1 MTWKALSK
9 SWQAP
14 VVQWAL
20 RWRLEVKRGKK
31 WKAAAEKVDQLR
43 AYEPEEAVA
52 LAKETN
58 YSKFDAT
65 LDAAI
70 KIGYKSYQNVRGVVK
85 LPHGT
90 GKQIRVLV
98 FCKEDKVQEAKDA
111 GADFVGGAELV
122 EKIQK
127 ENWTDFDAC
136 VSTPDMMKDVG
147 RLGPVLGR
155 KGLMP
160 KPRAGTVTND
170 VAKAVREVK
179 AGQLEYR
186 PDKGGVIHL
195 GIGKIS
201 FEPQKL
207 ADNIKAVYQTIMRDK
222 PADAKGEYLKSFHIS
237 PTMGPGIKINHRSLG

>member
-1 MTWKALSK
+1 MN
-9 SWQAP
+9 
-14 VVQWAL
+14 
-20 RWRLEVKRGKK
+20 RGKK
-31 WKAAAEKVDQLR
+31 WRAVAEKVNRLK
-43 AYEPEEAVA
+43 AYEPEEAVQ
-52 LAKETN
+52 LLKEVS
-58 YSKFDAT
+58 YSKFDGT
-65 LDAAI
+65 VDASI
-70 KIGYKSYQNVRGVVK
+70 KLGYKSFQNVRGVVR

-98 FCKEDKVQEAKDA
+98 FCKEDKAQEARDA
-111 GADFVGGAELV
+111 GAEFVGGLELV

-170 VAKAVREVK
+170 VGRAVRDVK
-179 AGQLEYR
+179 SGQIEYR
-186 PDKGGVIHL
+186 PDKTGVVHL

-201 FEPQKL
+201 FDPAQL
-207 ADNIKAVYQTIMRDK
+207 QDNIKAVYQTIMRDC
-222 PADAKGEYLKSFHIS
+222 PADAKGEYLKSFYVS
-237 PTMGPGIKINHRSLG
+237 PTMGPGIKINHRSMA

>member
-1 MTWKALSK
+1 M
-9 SWQAP
+9 
-14 VVQWAL
+14 
-20 RWRLEVKRGKK
+20 
-31 WKAAAEKVDQLR
+31 
-43 AYEPEEAVA
+43 
-52 LAKETN
+52 
-58 YSKFDAT
+58 
-65 LDAAI
+65 
-70 KIGYKSYQNVRGVVK
+70 VR

-98 FCKEDKVQEAKDA
+98 FCKEDKAQEARDA
-111 GADFVGGAELV
+111 GAEFVGGLELV

-170 VAKAVREVK
+170 VGRAVRDVK
-179 AGQLEYR
+179 SGQIEYR
-186 PDKGGVIHL
+186 PDKTGVVHL

-201 FEPQKL
+201 FDPAQL
-207 ADNIKAVYQTIMRDK
+207 QDNIKAVYQTIMRDR
-222 PADAKGEYLKSFHIS
+222 PADAKGEYLKSFYVS
-237 PTMGPGIKINHRSLG
+237 PTMGPGININHRSMA